1 MLSTT
6 RNARRFGLAAAT
18 LLIGLAA
25 GSLAR
30 AENIPAASLEED
42 KKSCIAAC
50 VGRGKP
56 PEKCGAACECT
67 TKAYGEQLTFEEYL
81 AISNAVKD
89 QKEPPKEALDKMR
102 AITASCRAIL
112 QN

>member
-6 RNARRFGLAAAT
+6 RNARRFGLAAVT

-25 GSLAR
+25 GMAAR

-50 VGRGKP
+50 VGRGKA
-56 PEKCGAACECT
+56 PEKCGPACECM
-67 TKAYGEQLTFEEYL
+67 TKAYGDNLSFEEYL
-81 AISNAVKD
+81 ALSNAVKD
-89 QKEPPKEALDKMR
+89 QKEPPQELVEKMR
-102 AITASCRAIL
+102 TVTKTCRAML
-112 QN
+112 D

>member
-6 RNARRFGLAAAT
+6 RHARRFGLAAAT

-56 PEKCGAACECT
+56 PEKCGAACDCT
-67 TKAYGEQLTFEEYL
+67 TKAYGDNLSFEEYL
-81 AISNAVKD
+81 ALSNAVKD
-89 QKEPPKEALDKMR
+89 QKEPPKELLEKMR
-102 AITASCRAIL
+102 TITASCRAIL

>member
-6 RNARRFGLAAAT
+6 RPARRFGLAAAT
-18 LLIGLAA
+18 LLVGLAA

-50 VGRGKP
+50 IGRGKP
-56 PEKCGAACECT
+56 ADKCGPACECM
-67 TKAYGEQLTFEEYL
+67 TKAYGDNLNFEEYL
-81 AISNAVKD
+81 ALSNAVKD
-89 QKEPPKEALDKMR
+89 QKEPPKELVERMR
-102 AITASCRAIL
+102 TVTKTCRAIL
-112 QN
+112 Q

>member
-1 MLSTT
+1 MLSST
-6 RNARRFGLAAAT
+6 RHARRFGLAAAT

-30 AENIPAASLEED
+30 AENIPAAALEED

-50 VGRGKP
+50 VGRGKA
-56 PEKCGAACECT
+56 PEKCADACDCT

-81 AISNAVKD
+81 AISNAVKN
-89 QKEPPKEALDKMR
+89 QQEPPKLALDKMK
-102 AITASCRAIL
+102 AITQTCRAKL
-112 QN
+112 N

>member
-1 MLSTT
+1 MLSSL

-30 AENIPAASLEED
+30 AETIPAASLEED

-50 VGRGKP
+50 IGRGKP
-56 PEKCGAACECT
+56 AEKCGPACECT
-67 TKAYGEQLTFEEYL
+67 TKAYGEQLSFEEYL
-81 AISNAVKD
+81 AISNAVKE

-102 AITASCRAIL
+102 AITKTCRAIL
-112 QN
+112 QD

>member
-18 LLIGLAA
+18 LLIGLASGMA
-25 GSLAR
+25 AR

-50 VGRGKP
+50 IGRGKP
-56 PEKCGAACECT
+56 AEKCGPACDCM
-67 TKAYGEQLTFEEYL
+67 TKAYGDNLNFEEYL
-81 AISNAVKD
+81 ALSNAVKD
-89 QKEPPKEALDKMR
+89 QKEPPAQLVERMKTV
-102 AITASCRAIL
+102 TASCRAIL

>member
-1 MLSTT
+1 MLSST
-6 RNARRFGLAAAT
+6 RNARRIGLAAVT

-56 PEKCGAACECT
+56 AEKCGSACECM
-67 TKAYGEQLTFEEYL
+67 TKAYGDNLNFEEYL
-81 AISNAVKD
+81 ALSNAVKD
-89 QKEPPKEALDKMR
+89 QKEPPPQLVERMKSVTK
-102 AITASCRAIL
+102 TCRALL
-112 QN
+112 QD

>member
-6 RNARRFGLAAAT
+6 RHARRFGLAAAT
-18 LLIGLAA
+18 ILIGLAA

-50 VGRGKP
+50 IGRGKP
-56 PEKCGAACECT
+56 AEKCGAACECSAQ
-67 TKAYGEQLTFEEYL
+67 AYGEQLSFEEYL
-81 AISNAVKD
+81 AVSNAVKE
-89 QKEPPKEALDKMR
+89 QKEPPKQALDKMI
-102 AITASCRAIL
+102 AIGKTCSAKL
-112 QN
+112 QD